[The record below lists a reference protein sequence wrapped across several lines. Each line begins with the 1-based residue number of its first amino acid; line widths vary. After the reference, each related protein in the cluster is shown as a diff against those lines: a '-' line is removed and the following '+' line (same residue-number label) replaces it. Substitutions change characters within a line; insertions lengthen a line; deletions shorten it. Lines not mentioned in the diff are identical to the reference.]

1 MTDITQEKVLSLI
14 VSQLK
19 EYGFY
24 TAAKTVADAIG
35 ISPEPS
41 NKLAEI
47 CALNKFNIQEEQE
60 PINDEVEV
68 ATDEFDFNNP
78 SVSYQP
84 NYSAI
89 FLTMHKE
96 PVRACAFSQDGAY
109 VATGSHDTSLK
120 VLDAHLISKKTRG
133 DADEKKVLKTLYDHT
148 GPVNEVVFHP
158 NGAVLASYDFK
169 IKFFDLQ
176 KQNTKRGF
184 RYLSD
189 AYPVRSISFHPSGE
203 FIISGTDHHAVR
215 LFDIQTMKV
224 FISSN
229 ASDHHQGA
237 ITKVR
242 YASNGQTFASSS
254 IDGSIK
260 IYDTVTGRC
269 VNTISKAHDGASVIG
284 IEFTKS
290 NSYLLSTGLD
300 GKGKLWDMGS
310 GKVVSS
316 YVGAAQ
322 KFDSAP
328 MTFSY
333 NEEYIIGSDS
343 SNHTICELC
352 KRIRNV
358 HDNYIHTIAASPT
371 DPGFFTA
378 GEDCSQMSQKKNK
391 SQTLQDKR
399 QLRADYR
406 ELTNATDGERQALIN
421 GDTEKLIEKLREGNH
436 LFNNVKTTQEAVL
449 DSTFLLKTVE
459 IAASKAQKLKIGGSG
474 FDLNDFVDKA
484 KRKIGSDWMG
494 LTRYTKKACLLPP
507 TAGFM
512 FGALEIEPKVAG
524 PRKAAVRLQKDK
536 SNLVKPE
543 QLKESDVQRQ
553 SNETSANVQAI
564 HECLEQLEETEE
576 EISFFKFFINPESF
590 SQSVENLFYISF
602 LVRDGRVNVQ
612 EHSEHGLSIESCEP
626 PTHEQQHDPDYAK
639 LQNILHLDHQ
649 TWRVKDD

>member
-1 MTDITQEKVLSLI
+1 MTDINQEKVLSLI

-19 EYGFY
+19 VYGFY
-24 TAAKTVADAIG
+24 TAAKTIADAIG
-35 ISPEPS
+35 ISPEPN

-47 CALNKFNIQEEQE
+47 CALNKFNIQDEQE
-60 PINDEVEV
+60 TVQEELEVE
-68 ATDEFDFNNP
+68 TDEFDFKNP
-78 SVSYQP
+78 S
-84 NYSAI
+84 
-89 FLTMHKE
+89 
-96 PVRACAFSQDGAY
+96 
-109 VATGSHDTSLK
+109 DTSLK
-120 VLDAHLISKKTRG
+120 VLDAQLIGRKTRG
-133 DADEKKVLKTLYDHT
+133 DGDEKKVLKTLYDHT

-158 NGAVLASYDFK
+158 NGAVLASCADDFK

-176 KQNTKRGF
+176 KQNSKRGF

-224 FISSN
+224 FIPSN

-242 YASNGQTFASSS
+242 YANSGQTFASCS

-260 IYDTVTGRC
+260 IYDTVSGRC

-300 GKGKLWDMGS
+300 GKGRLWDMGS
-310 GKVVSS
+310 GK
-316 YVGAAQ
+316 
-322 KFDSAP
+322 FDCAP

-343 SNHTICELC
+343 SNHTICVWNSRNGELC

-371 DPGFFTA
+371 DPGFFTS
-378 GEDCSQMSQKKNK
+378 GEDCK
-391 SQTLQDKR
+391 
-399 QLRADYR
+399 
-406 ELTNATDGERQALIN
+406 
-421 GDTEKLIEKLREGNH
+421 
-436 LFNNVKTTQEAVL
+436 VKTTQEAVL

-459 IAASKAQKLKIGGSG
+459 IAASKAQKLKIGGSA

-484 KRKIGSDWMG
+484 KRKIGNDWG
-494 LTRYTKKACLLPP
+494 GITRITKRACLLPP
-507 TAGFM
+507 STGFM
-512 FGALEIEPKVAG
+512 FGALEIEPKIAG
-524 PRKAAVRLQKDK
+524 PRKAAVRLHKDK
-536 SNLVKPE
+536 SQMVKPE

-564 HECLEQLEETEE
+564 HQCLEDLEEKEE
-576 EISFFKFFINPESF
+576 EINFFKFFINPNSF
-590 SQSVENLFYISF
+590 SQSVENLFHISF
-602 LVRDGRVNVQ
+602 LVRDGRVNIQ
-612 EHSEHGLSIESCEP
+612 ESSENGLIIESCEP
-626 PTHEQQHDPDYAK
+626 PTHEQLQDPEYAK
-639 LQNILHLDHQ
+639 LQTILHLDHQ
-649 TWRVKDD
+649 TWRVNFINPGSNFPL

>member
-1 MTDITQEKVLSLI
+1 MTDINQEKVLSLI

-24 TAAKTVADAIG
+24 TAAKTIADAIG
-35 ISPEPS
+35 ISPEPN

-60 PINDEVEV
+60 PVQEEVEV
-68 ATDEFDFNNP
+68 DNGEFDFSNP

-89 FLTMHKE
+89 FTTMHKE

-120 VLDAHLISKKTRG
+120 VLDAHLIARKTRG
-133 DADEKKVLKTLYDHT
+133 DGDEKKVLKTLYDHT

-158 NGAVLASYDFK
+158 NGAVLASCAGTLKVTLDDYK

-176 KQNTKRGF
+176 KQNSKRGF

-224 FISSN
+224 FIPSN
-229 ASDHHQGA
+229 AADHHQGA

-242 YASNGQTFASSS
+242 YASNGQTFASCS

-260 IYDTVTGRC
+260 IYDTVSGRC

-310 GKVVSS
+310 GKVVCTYS
-316 YVGAAQ
+316 GAFQ
-322 KFDSAP
+322 KFDCAP

-343 SNHTICELC
+343 SNHTICVWNS
-352 KRIRNV
+352 RNG
-358 HDNYIHTIAASPT
+358 T
-371 DPGFFTA
+371 
-378 GEDCSQMSQKKNK
+378 
-391 SQTLQDKR
+391 
-399 QLRADYR
+399 
-406 ELTNATDGERQALIN
+406 
-421 GDTEKLIEKLREGNH
+421 
-436 LFNNVKTTQEAVL
+436 
-449 DSTFLLKTVE
+449 
-459 IAASKAQKLKIGGSG
+459 
-474 FDLNDFVDKA
+474 
-484 KRKIGSDWMG
+484 
-494 LTRYTKKACLLPP
+494 
-507 TAGFM
+507 
-512 FGALEIEPKVAG
+512 
-524 PRKAAVRLQKDK
+524 
-536 SNLVKPE
+536 
-543 QLKESDVQRQ
+543 
-553 SNETSANVQAI
+553 
-564 HECLEQLEETEE
+564 
-576 EISFFKFFINPESF
+576 
-590 SQSVENLFYISF
+590 
-602 LVRDGRVNVQ
+602 
-612 EHSEHGLSIESCEP
+612 HG
-626 PTHEQQHDPDYAK
+626 
-639 LQNILHLDHQ
+639 
-649 TWRVKDD
+649 